1 MPSNVLVIGSFWSR
15 RRVVQGL
22 PPPPAPAYAHCV
34 PGATASF
41 LSLKPHVREHP
52 GDCLLGRLHRVH
64 YGLGSRDHVARCEH
78 AGHAGLAMLV
88 DAQKPAV
95 VAGEALGGGDELAE
109 RLLRGGDDHRVAGHL
124 VELFLVADHLVLGVE
139 QRRPEDGARLIDGA
153 HRLAVHNVRPVELG
167 ILHLV

>member
-1 MPSNVLVIGSFWSR
+1 
-15 RRVVQGL
+15 
-22 PPPPAPAYAHCV
+22 
-34 PGATASF
+34 
-41 LSLKPHVREHP
+41 
-52 GDCLLGRLHRVH
+52 
-64 YGLGSRDHVARCEH
+64 
-78 AGHAGLAMLV
+78 MLV

-139 QRRPEDGARLIDGA
+139 QRRPEDGAGLIDGA
-153 HRLAVHNVRPVELG
+153 HRLAVHNVGAIELG